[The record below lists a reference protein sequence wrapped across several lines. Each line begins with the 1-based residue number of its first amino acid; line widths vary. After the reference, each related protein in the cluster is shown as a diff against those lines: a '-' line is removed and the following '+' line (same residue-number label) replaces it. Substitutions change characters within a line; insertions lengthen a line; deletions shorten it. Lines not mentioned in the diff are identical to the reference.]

1 MISIKIQHLPHR
13 RTLISLMS
21 TEAANE
27 TWLQSLRRVFLLC
40 APALHGKGRLVLNL
54 FKMIAAGGV
63 LHPVSSPT
71 KPQALQ

>member
-1 MISIKIQHLPHR
+1 
-13 RTLISLMS
+13 MS